1 MKMKSA
7 DFDEDTC
14 LGISKRFMRVRKA
27 FEVFRASVVD
37 I

>member
-14 LGISKRFMRVRKA
+14 LGIIKRFMRVRKA
-27 FEVFRASVVD
+27 FEVFRASAVD

>member
-1 MKMKSA
+1 MKSA

-14 LGISKRFMRVRKA
+14 LGINKRFMRVRKA

>member
-1 MKMKSA
+1 MKSA

-14 LGISKRFMRVRKA
+14 LGINKRLMRVRKA